1 MSSKVKPGTSR
12 HAAGSNKSETM
23 DPLCCIAHCYVQPV
37 TGLQIFGVPGIPEIV
52 QGDDLASIIAA
63 AAVTAGAALADGD
76 IVVVTSK
83 IVSKAEGRTV
93 ELADVDPS
101 PFAIEW
107 SKKWDKD
114 PAVTEVVL
122 REAKRIVRQL
132 GPVLITETQHG
143 FVCANSGVDQSSS
156 GAHGR
161 LVVLP
166 SDPDASARR
175 LRAGFALQGVD
186 VAVIISDTFGR
197 TWREGQTDIAIGI
210 AGMQPIHS
218 YIGQFDLHGH
228 EFKVQAVCIA
238 DELAGAAELVKGNI
252 SRVPVGVLRGYRWE
266 VDDTA
271 TIAPVLRDQSR
282 DLFR

>member
-1 MSSKVKPGTSR
+1 
-12 HAAGSNKSETM
+12 
-23 DPLCCIAHCYVQPV
+23 V
-37 TGLQIFGVPGIPEIV
+37 TGLQILGVPGIPEIV
-52 QGDDLASIIAA
+52 AGTDLAAVIAEAA
-63 AAVTAGAALADGD
+63 AGAGMALVDGD

-83 IVSKAEGRTV
+83 IVSKAEGRV
-93 ELADVDPS
+93 IELADVEPS
-101 PFAIEW
+101 TFALEW
-107 SKKWDKD
+107 STTWDKD

-122 REAKRIVRQL
+122 REAKRIVRQV

-166 SDPDASARR
+166 TDPDASARR
-175 LRAGFALQGVD
+175 IRAGLAQRGVD
-186 VAVIISDTFGR
+186 VAVIVSDTFGR
-197 TWREGQTDIAIGI
+197 AWREGQTDIAIGI
-210 AGMQPIHS
+210 AGMQPIYS
-218 YIGQFDLHGH
+218 YIGQFDPHGH
-228 EFKVQAVCIA
+228 EFKVQAVCLA

-252 SRVPVGVLRGYRWE
+252 SRVPVGLIRGYDWE
-266 VDDTA
+266 RDDTA

>member
-1 MSSKVKPGTSR
+1 M
-12 HAAGSNKSETM
+12 AA
-23 DPLCCIAHCYVQPV
+23 
-37 TGLQIFGVPGIPEIV
+37 LQIFGVPGIPEITE
-52 QGDDLASIIAA
+52 GTDLPDTIAA
-63 AAVTAGAALADGD
+63 AATAAQTPLADGD

-83 IVSKAEGRTV
+83 VVSKSEGRV
-93 ELADVDPS
+93 IELADVTPS

-107 SKKWDKD
+107 SAEWDKEA
-114 PAVTEVVL
+114 AVTEVVL
-122 REAKRIVRQL
+122 REAKRIVRQV

-161 LVVLP
+161 VVVLP
-166 SDPDASARR
+166 IDPDASARGI
-175 LRAGFALQGVD
+175 RAGLARHGVD

-197 TWREGQTDIAIGI
+197 AWREGQTDVAIGI
-210 AGMQPIHS
+210 AGMQPIYS
-218 YIGQFDLHGH
+218 YIGQFDPHGH
-228 EFKVQAVCIA
+228 EFKVQAVCLA

-252 SRVPVGVLRGYRWE
+252 SRMPVGVIRGYPWD